1 MYIEDNIRKK
11 NVKNIMNKIKLIV
24 DTNKLSLPKDFS
36 NEKVSAM
43 IESGCLKFSI
53 EYTESNN
60 VSFLIETIYN
70 DKVDSII
77 NILNKDIIDAIIK
90 NTIEPKNLALMKEEE
105 LNPKKFSE
113 INKKKQKISELK
125 ENQGEVNMYTCKKCG
140 GKRTKVKEMQIERGD
155 EPTNFFIT
163 CLDCGYVEKQ

>member
-1 MYIEDNIRKK
+1 MLIENNIRKK

-24 DTNKLSLPKDFS
+24 DTNKISLPKDFS

-43 IESGCLKFSI
+43 IESGCLKFSM
-53 EYTESNN
+53 EYTETNN

-70 DKVDSII
+70 DKVDNII
-77 NILNKDIIDAIIK
+77 NSLNKYILNAIISNK
-90 NTIEPKNLALMKEEE
+90 IEPNQIALMKEEE

-113 INKKKQKISELK
+113 INKKKKKISELK

-140 GKRTKVKEMQIERGD
+140 GNRTKVKELQIERGD